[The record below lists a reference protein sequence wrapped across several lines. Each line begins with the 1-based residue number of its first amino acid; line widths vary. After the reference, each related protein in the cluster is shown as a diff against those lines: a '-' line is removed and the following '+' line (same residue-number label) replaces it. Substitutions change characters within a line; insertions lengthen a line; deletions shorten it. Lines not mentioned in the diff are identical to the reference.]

1 MSVFLFLSSTLQF
14 QNNFFKLDLQ
24 WNALSLQPALSI
36 DLEDIFEGLMR
47 FEIVGKDDVAVR
59 CGGTA
64 REPLSIGGPLD
75 ELDERLREALNSK

>member
-1 MSVFLFLSSTLQF
+1 LF
-14 QNNFFKLDLQ
+14 
-24 WNALSLQPALSI
+24 LQPALSI

-47 FEIVGKDDVAVR
+47 FQIVGKDDVAVR

-64 REPLSIGGPLD
+64 WESLSIGGPLD